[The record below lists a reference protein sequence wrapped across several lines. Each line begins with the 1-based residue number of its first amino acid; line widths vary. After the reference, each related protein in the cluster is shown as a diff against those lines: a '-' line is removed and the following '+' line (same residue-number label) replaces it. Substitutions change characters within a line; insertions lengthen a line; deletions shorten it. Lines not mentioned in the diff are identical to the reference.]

1 MQKNEMA
8 QRLTALND
16 RERKTQDQEIKIRAQ
31 AENIQVQLEA
41 AQKEA
46 REKFGT
52 DDLAEL
58 RQKYSK
64 AREED
69 TRALGEY
76 EQTLSM
82 REEILDTISQNLDK
96 LRMN

>member
-8 QRLTALND
+8 QQLTALNE
-16 RERKTQDQEIKIRAQ
+16 RERKSQDQEIRIRAQ
-31 AENIQVQLEA
+31 ADGIKTQLEA
-41 AQKEA
+41 AQQEA

-58 RQKYSK
+58 RQKYTK

-69 TRALGEY
+69 TRALGQY
-76 EQTLSM
+76 EETLQM
-82 REEILDTISQNLDK
+82 REEILDTITRNLDQ
-96 LRMN
+96 LRVG

>member
-8 QRLTALND
+8 QRLTALNE
-16 RERKTQDQEIKIRAQ
+16 RERKTQDDEIRIRAQ
-31 AENIQVQLEA
+31 AENIQTQLEA
-41 AQKEA
+41 AQREA

-64 AREED
+64 ARDED
-69 TRALGEY
+69 LRAMGEY
-76 EQTLSM
+76 EQTLTM

-96 LRMN
+96 LRLN